1 MSKVSDEKTEE
12 KASEEK
18 KAEYKGMKNLWS
30 VVSNRS
36 KRLKLFH
43 FGTID
48 FKLQNLSQ
56 RIKVSASQDSLRVRK
71 HLWLIG
77 MDVDKFTCKSMI
89 NENINVICRLCS
101 GRMTTEQKPTKT
113 G

>member
-43 FGTID
+43 FGTMD

-89 NENINVICRLCS
+89 LLRKYQCNMSPVFRSNDD
-101 GRMTTEQKPTKT
+101 
-113 G
+113 

>member
-43 FGTID
+43 FGTMD

-56 RIKVSASQDSLRVRK
+56 RIKVSASQDSLS
-71 HLWLIG
+71 LWLIG
-77 MDVDKFTCKSMI
+77 MDVDKFTCKSIIYLRKYQCNMSPVFRS
-89 NENINVICRLCS
+89 NDD
-101 GRMTTEQKPTKT
+101 
-113 G
+113 

>member
-43 FGTID
+43 FGTMD
-48 FKLQNLSQ
+48 FKLQN
-56 RIKVSASQDSLRVRK
+56 SLR
-71 HLWLIG
+71 
-77 MDVDKFTCKSMI
+77 
-89 NENINVICRLCS
+89 E
-101 GRMTTEQKPTKT
+101 
-113 G
+113 

>member
-43 FGTID
+43 FGTMD

-56 RIKVSASQDSLRVRK
+56 RIKVSASQDSLPESK
-71 HLWLIG
+71 EAF
-77 MDVDKFTCKSMI
+77 MVDW
-89 NENINVICRLCS
+89 N
-101 GRMTTEQKPTKT
+101 GR
-113 G
+113 